1 MDYQLFN
8 LLKLRITCQEQLNYG
23 LYVELIASGK
33 LATTMLCVLF
43 LPGGYNAVSK
53 VFCC

>member
-1 MDYQLFN
+1 MDYRLFN
-8 LLKLRITCQEQLNYG
+8 MLKLRITCQEQLNYG

-33 LATTMLCVLF
+33 LAATMLCVLF
-43 LPGGYNAVSK
+43 CQGVAK